1 MGPCAGG
8 AVYSPAITD
17 FVFFF
22 HAEDGIRDGRVTGVQ
37 TCALPIFW
45 GIAST
50 EDPDQAMPQ
59 IIETICTGFGWEC
72 EIGRASC
79 RERVLSWGA
88 AAVWSRIPWRLRR
101 HLTPE
106 RLLIGGGAA
115 RLRAHG
121 PLRGRRRVLARDHGL
136 RLFFSRRR
144 RHTRWTGDWS
154 SDVCSSDLLGH
165 RLHRGPRPGDAPDH
179 RNNLHMFRLG
189 M

>member
-72 EIGRASC
+72 GSHWSLDKDGALLRCSTSWGEKAPAIWEFLALTKRMSAPNGVDLPGRAWAN
-79 RERVLSWGA
+79 RELLFVKNIASEQGFSRA
-88 AAVWSRIPWRLRR
+88 AAAQQASLHGALALPI
-101 HLTPE
+101 
-106 RLLIGGGAA
+106 IAGG
-115 RLRAHG
+115 
-121 PLRGRRRVLARDHGL
+121 RVFGVIE
-136 RLFFSRRR
+136 LFSAEP
-144 RHTRWTGDWS
+144 
-154 SDVCSSDLLGH
+154 VQ
-165 RLHRGPRPGDAPDH
+165 PDEA
-179 RNNLHMFRLG
+179 L
-189 M
+189 